1 MTGTPNLIFT
11 HQACALHGDV
21 RASDGEAVPRGWRHP
36 EQPLRLEAVLQGLS
50 ATPRLATIE
59 RREPGLA
66 NPDRLK
72 TLHGASYVDAM
83 LAPVPGGIVDWYDAD
98 TGRTRGT
105 PEAALLAAGA
115 SIEAAELAM
124 SNQPTQ
130 RIFVATRPPG
140 HHAEANRAMGFC
152 FFGNVALAANRA
164 LETGASKVAVLDFD
178 VHHGNGTQA
187 LLWDNPDTLFIS
199 SQQMPLWPGS
209 GDVAETGAHNNV
221 MNIPLAAGTDSA
233 GLIEAWKP
241 ALARVDALEP
251 DLIVISAGFDAHADD
266 PLAGL
271 NVDEEGFAT
280 LTAQIVALAD
290 SHSGGRVVS
299 VLEGGYDLPA
309 LTRSITAHASA
320 LFQGV

>member
-1 MTGTPNLIFT
+1 MANLIFT

-21 RASDGEAVPRGWRHP
+21 RASDGEAVPRGWGHP
-36 EQPLRLEAVLQGLS
+36 EQPLRLEAVLNGLS
-50 ATPRLATIE
+50 ANPALSAIE
-59 RREPGLA
+59 RLEPSRA

-72 TLHGASYVDAM
+72 TLHGSSYVDAM
-83 LAPVPGGIVDWYDAD
+83 LEPVKAGTVDWYDAD
-98 TGRTRGT
+98 TGRTAGT
-105 PEAALLAAGA
+105 PDAALYAAGA
-115 SIEAAELAM
+115 AIEAAEKAM
-124 SNQPTQ
+124 SGQAK

-164 LETGASKVAVLDFD
+164 LEMEARKVAVLDFD

-187 LLWDNPDTLFIS
+187 LLWNNPDTLFVS

-209 GDVAETGAHNNV
+209 GHPDETGAHDNV
-221 MNIPLAAGTDSA
+221 LNIPLHAGTTSDE
-233 GLIEAWKP
+233 LVEAWKP
-241 ALARVDALEP
+241 ALARVDALQP
-251 DLIVISAGFDAHADD
+251 DLIIISAGFDAHADD

-271 NVDEEGFAT
+271 NVEEDGFAA
-280 LTAQIVALAD
+280 LTEQIVALAD
-290 SHSGGRVVS
+290 SHSQGRVVS

-309 LTRSITAHASA
+309 LSRSVTAHASA

>member
-1 MTGTPNLIFT
+1 MANLIFT
-11 HQACALHGDV
+11 HQACGLHGDV
-21 RASDGEAVPRGWRHP
+21 RASDGESVPRGWGHP
-36 EQPLRLEAVLQGLS
+36 EQPLRLDAVMQGLS
-50 ATPRLATIE
+50 ASPALAAVE
-59 RREPGLA
+59 RREPGKA
-66 NPDRLK
+66 NPERLK
-72 TLHGASYVDAM
+72 TLHGQSYVDAM
-83 LAPVPGGIVDWYDAD
+83 LQPVPSGVVDWYDAD

-105 PEAALLAAGA
+105 PDAALLAAGGA
-115 SIEAAELAM
+115 IEAAEMAM
-124 SNQPTQ
+124 SNQPIN

-164 LETGASKVAVLDFD
+164 LEMGADRVAVLDFD

-187 LLWDNPDTLFIS
+187 LLWDNPDTLFVS

-209 GDVAETGAHNNV
+209 GSADETGAHGDNV
-221 MNIPLAAGTDSA
+221 MNIRLGSGTTSA
-233 GLIEAWKP
+233 GFLEAWKP
-241 ALARVDALEP
+241 ALDRVDALEP

-271 NVDEEGFAT
+271 NVEEDGFAD

-290 SHSGGRVVS
+290 SHCGGRVVS

-309 LTRSITAHASA
+309 LSRSVAAHASA

>member
-1 MTGTPNLIFT
+1 MANLIFT
-11 HQACALHGDV
+11 HQDCALHGDV
-21 RASDGEAVPRGWRHP
+21 RASDGEAVPRGWGHP
-36 EQPLRLEAVLQGLS
+36 EQPLRLDAVLKGLS
-50 ATPRLATIE
+50 ATDALRAIE
-59 RREPGLA
+59 RLEPGKA

-72 TLHGASYVDAM
+72 TLHGSAYVDAM
-83 LAPVPGGIVDWYDAD
+83 LQPVKAGMVDWYDAD
-98 TGRTRGT
+98 TGRTAGT
-105 PEAALLAAGA
+105 PDAALYAAGA
-115 SIEAAELAM
+115 AIEAAERAM
-124 SNQPTQ
+124 AGKAK

-164 LETGASKVAVLDFD
+164 LEMEARKVAVLDFD

-187 LLWDNPDTLFIS
+187 LLWNNPDTLFVS

-209 GDVAETGAHNNV
+209 GHPDETGTHDNV
-221 MNIPLAAGTDSA
+221 LNIPLRAGTTSDE
-233 GLIEAWKP
+233 LLEAWKP
-241 ALARVDALEP
+241 ALERVDALQP
-251 DLIVISAGFDAHADD
+251 DLIIISAGFDAHADD

-271 NVDEEGFAT
+271 NVEEDGFAA

-290 SHSGGRVVS
+290 SHSQGRVVS

-309 LTRSITAHASA
+309 LSRSVTAHASA